1 MSAARSPEGVC
12 VGTALAHPAPPELA
26 HWTAQQHW
34 RSFTDG
40 SPALWRFSDN
50 GRAGPALV
58 LLPGAL
64 GDAASAWRIAE
75 AFDAQQRVIAITY
88 PGGLDAVALADG
100 LSALLRE
107 LNAGAVALWGSS
119 YGAWWAQAFAQR
131 HPQQLRALWLGNTF
145 SDGDDLKGAA
155 LFDADWLQAA
165 SSAEVLARW
174 DQALAAR
181 PDDELRAVQLHML
194 HRVIPVAQLHGR
206 LRQVSRAPLLPAAGT
221 VSRTVI
227 CHCDDDL
234 IIGPAVRARVL
245 QRYPEARQ
253 VHLPRG
259 GHYPHIVSAP
269 ELVQAMQAWL
279 AAD

>member
-1 MSAARSPEGVC
+1 M
-12 VGTALAHPAPPELA
+12 TATAHPAPPELA
-26 HWTAQQHW
+26 RWTAQQTW

-40 SPALWRFSDN
+40 SPAVWRFTDN

-64 GDAASAWRIAE
+64 GDAGGAWRIAE
-75 AFDAQQRVIAITY
+75 AFDAQHRVIAVTY

-107 LNAGAVALWGSS
+107 LDTGAVALWGSS

-131 HPQQLRALWLGNTF
+131 HPQQLHALWLGNTF
-145 SDGDDLKGAA
+145 SDGSDLLGAA
-155 LFDADWLQAA
+155 LFDAAWLADA

-174 DQALAAR
+174 NQALSAR
-181 PDDELRAVQLHML
+181 PDDELRAVQLHAL
-194 HRVIPVAQLHGR
+194 HHAIPAAQLHGR
-206 LRQVSRAPLLPAAGT
+206 LRQVSRAPLLPAAGP

-245 QRYPEARQ
+245 QRYPDATQVQLRQ
-253 VHLPRG
+253 G
-259 GHYPHIVSAP
+259 GHYPHIVTAP
-269 ELVQAMQAWL
+269 ALIQAMQAWL
-279 AAD
+279 SPA